1 MVYTHIYEGLLCLGD
16 FTLMSVHK
24 QLDERD
30 DQFFSR
36 QMAMLKREMGAEIF
50 ECLKDPDVENICL
63 NGTDNQV
70 RVNRRGSG
78 WSVLMTMGKSQA
90 NSFISTVASLSDKI
104 INDRQPTIEAR
115 LPDGNRFTGYLG
127 SIATGPGFSI
137 RRRAAVIHTLADY
150 VASETLSPEH
160 HTLIVRAVKQRL
172 NIIVAGDTGTGKT
185 TLTNAIL
192 HTISEITP
200 DHRLLI
206 MEDTPEL
213 QCASEN
219 HELFVSTVHFGL
231 EDIIKLSLRSIP
243 DRLIVGEIRDGVAA
257 WALLNA
263 WYTGHAGGLST
274 LHATDGEGVLERL
287 EIILNREGSASGK
300 MIASVCNLIV
310 FIEKNQPTKS
320 KRRVTELLFVKGY
333 EAGQYVIDRH

>member
-1 MVYTHIYEGLLCLGD
+1 
-16 FTLMSVHK
+16 MSVHQ
-24 QLDERD
+24 QLDQRD
-30 DQFFSR
+30 EQFFSR
-36 QMAMLKREMGAEIF
+36 QMAMLKREMGSEIF

-63 NGTDNQV
+63 NGTDNCV
-70 RVNRRGSG
+70 RVNRRGTG
-78 WSVLMTMGKSQA
+78 WKVLMTMGKSQA
-90 NSFISTVASLSDKI
+90 NSFIATVASLSDKI

-127 SIATGPGFSI
+127 TIATGPGFSI
-137 RRRAAVIHTLADY
+137 RRRASVIHTLADY
-150 VASETLSPEH
+150 VESETLTPKH
-160 HTLIVRAVKQRL
+160 HDLIVKAVSQRL

-192 HTISEITP
+192 HTVSQVSP

-243 DRLIVGEIRDGVAA
+243 DRLVVGEIRDGVAA

-287 EIILNREGSASGK
+287 EIILNREGKASGK

-320 KRRVTELLFVKGY
+320 RRRVTELLFVKGY
-333 EAGQYVIDRH
+333 EAGQYVIERH